1 MEDYE
6 KLKEEMTKKLEK
18 KFNDAGIHGNWA
30 YNAARR
36 VVKLYEDG
44 MDFQKAVYKVY
55 RGL

>member
-1 MEDYE
+1 MKDY
-6 KLKEEMTKKLEK
+6 KILKEEMTKKLEK
-18 KFNDAGIHGNWA
+18 KFNEAGIHGNWA

>member
-1 MEDYE
+1 MKDY
-6 KLKEEMTKKLEK
+6 KILKEEMTKKLEK
-18 KFNDAGIHGNWA
+18 KFNEAGIHGNWA

-44 MDFQKAVYKVY
+44 MDFEKAVYKVY

>member
-6 KLKEEMTKKLEK
+6 IIKEQMTKKLEK
-18 KFNDAGIHGNWA
+18 KFNEAGIHGAWA

-36 VVKLYEDG
+36 GVELYENG
-44 MDFQKAVYKVY
+44 MEFEKAVYKVY

>member
-1 MEDYE
+1 MKDY
-6 KLKEEMTKKLEK
+6 KTLKEEMTKKLEK